1 MPTPLPT
8 TQVGLH
14 ALWRPGVGLAVWT
27 TSSPDPGSEPDPRPE
42 SESGRVTGPGPEPG
56 PDEIPEP
63 LRSLLSGKRFRRQ
76 VGVIDADGRR
86 RFVATLTLGTAS
98 AVSFLDATR
107 SVAVPGDIVWY
118 RHLLDGVRRFVVS
131 GSVVPTLAEV
141 AGETVMRW
149 QPATTSAWRA
159 WSAVITGGAPAAL
172 TENGGAAALMDFAV
186 ELTDHECRAR
196 IAASPAALGPIGV
209 TAPLLRALV
218 ADATV
223 PAEATAPAAI
233 AAWAAWAAS
242 VPAADSA
249 LVFRLHEPDDPDAPD
264 ARFDDDDDFISAA
277 RPSVPVD
284 PEVLRWRLQVCRRA
298 VDGHVEPVAPQRL
311 DAEALDEITTD
322 LASAVRAFPDLARAD
337 PDRATLDFLLPTP
350 MAETLFAT
358 GASALADAGFPV
370 LLPRTIAE
378 VRPTLG
384 VRARP
389 VPGGGAP
396 ARMVG
401 LREIREFEWRLALGD
416 GPDALTLGEADLD
429 ELSRQKG
436 DLVRIRGVWV
446 RAEGAAL
453 TRAASFVTAQRAL
466 SGNGHEV
473 DMGELFGMI
482 THDSEKPPV
491 PVTSVQG
498 LTWLDE
504 IAESGALRPVPIPRP
519 HLLHASLRPYQQRGL
534 EWLAHLSGLGIG
546 GVLADDMGLGK
557 TVQVIALLCHEAGPD
572 DGPVDTSDP
581 RSAPPSRPDGL
592 APHRP
597 TLIVCPM
604 SVVGNWAAEIARFAP
619 SLRVAVHH
627 GADRAKG
634 ERFREVHHAH
644 DVVLTTFA
652 LVTRDR
658 DALAAQAWH
667 RVVVDEAQH
676 VKNVRTAAARALRA
690 IPADHRIALTGTPVE
705 NRLEDLRAVIDLVN
719 PGLLGSAST
728 FRNRFA
734 EPIERDRDPATIRRL
749 AGLTR
754 PFILRREKSDPSIIS
769 DLPEKNE
776 ITVRANLTVE
786 QAALYRAV
794 IDDLMEALRDR
805 QQRALRRRTV
815 LAALTRLKQICNHP
829 AHYLADGTPVTRRG
843 RHRSG
848 KLELLEDI
856 VTTLVAEGDQAL
868 IFTQF
873 AAFGELL
880 SGWLTELLDTEVPL
894 LHGGVSRADRD
905 ALVQRFQHGTG
916 GARPPVL
923 LATLKA
929 GGTGLNLT
937 AANHV
942 VHVDRWWNPAVEDQ
956 ATDRAYRIGQK
967 QRVHVRRFVCVGTLE
982 ERVDDLIAKKR
993 ELSRLTVSTGENWMG
1008 DLGDEELFD
1017 LFRLR
1022 EEAVSE

>member
-14 ALWRPGVGLAVWT
+14 ALWRPGIGLAVWVAAT
-27 TSSPDPGSEPDPRPE
+27 PGR
-42 SESGRVTGPGPEPG
+42 GPGPDTEPW

-107 SVAVPGDIVWY
+107 SLSVPGDITWY
-118 RHLLDGVRRFVVS
+118 RHLLDGVRRFTAA
-131 GSVVPTLAEV
+131 GSVVPALAEV

-149 QPATTSAWRA
+149 QPASTSAWRA

-172 TENGGAAALMDFAV
+172 GENGGAAALMDFAV
-186 ELTDHECRAR
+186 ELTDHECRSR

-218 ADATV
+218 ADGTV
-223 PAEATAPAAI
+223 PAEATVAAAL
-233 AAWAAWAAS
+233 AAWSAWAAS

-264 ARFDDDDDFISAA
+264 PRFDDDDDFISTTRA
-277 RPSVPVD
+277 SGPVD
-284 PEVLRWRLQVCRRA
+284 PDVLRWRLQVCRRSA
-298 VDGHVEPVAPQRL
+298 DGHVEPVAPQRL
-311 DAEALDEITTD
+311 DADDLDEITTD
-322 LASAVRAFPDLARAD
+322 LAAAVRAFPDLARAD
-337 PDRATLDFLLPTP
+337 PDRATLDFLLPTA
-350 MAETLFAT
+350 MAESLFAT
-358 GASALADAGFPV
+358 GAGALADAGFPV

-378 VRPTLG
+378 IRPTLG

-466 SGNGHEV
+466 SGTGHEV

-482 THDSEKPPV
+482 THESEKPPV

-504 IAESGALRPVPIPRP
+504 IAESGALRPVPIPSPR
-519 HLLHASLRPYQQRGL
+519 LLDASLRPYQQRGL

-557 TVQVIALLCHEAGPD
+557 TVQVIALLCHEAAL
-572 DGPVDTSDP
+572 DGDP
-581 RSAPPSRPDGL
+581 RSEADARPAHL
-592 APHRP
+592 P

-619 SLRVAVHH
+619 SLRVAIHH

-634 ERFREVHHAH
+634 ERFREVHDTH

-652 LVTRDR
+652 LATRDR
-658 DALAAQAWH
+658 DALAAHPWR

-676 VKNVRTAAARALRA
+676 VKNVRTSAARALRT
-690 IPADHRIALTGTPVE
+690 IPAEHRIALTGTPVE

-754 PFILRREKSDPSIIS
+754 PFILRREKTDPTIIT

-873 AAFGELL
+873 AVFGEML
-880 SGWLTELLDTEVPL
+880 SEWLTELLDTEIPL
-894 LHGGVSRADRD
+894 LHGGVARDERD
-905 ALVQRFQHGTG
+905 ALVRRFQHGEG
-916 GARPPVL
+916 GDRPPIL

-956 ATDRAYRIGQK
+956 ATDRAYRIGQT